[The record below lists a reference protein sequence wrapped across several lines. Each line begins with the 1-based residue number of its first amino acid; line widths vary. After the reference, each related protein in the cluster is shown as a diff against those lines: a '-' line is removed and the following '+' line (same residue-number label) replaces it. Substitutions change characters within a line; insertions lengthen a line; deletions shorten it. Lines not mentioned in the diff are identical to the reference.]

1 MKLLDLVRKIICLIL
16 PLYLRNPIRIIIFK
30 IFRNTGILFFL
41 RYLGFLTCKSY
52 LPIKSLNKEYFNNCI
67 KKSEIIEKDEIKQA
81 AYIETKG
88 NNLELLQPFVAKT
101 HTVILEISNG
111 GFSFRNNHL
120 LDKNLNII
128 GESRSKESDK
138 FRSLPI
144 YSKVLEIPNKRQ
156 GTVAYLSDPAPAN
169 YYHWMCRTLPLLN
182 IYHKFFDFR
191 EIDFFYLG
199 KFQISNFHQETLT
212 QAGIAMNQ
220 ITQEACIGDKMLI
233 AITNRTCRGFGDPI
247 NKEAFMFTRNLFISD
262 HYLNQRKHN
271 KRIYIQRGNVIGRN
285 VINEIQV
292 IELLNSYGF
301 ESLAMDGKT
310 VKEQAELFS
319 QSAAIVAPHGA
330 ALTNLLFIQPGVKVI
345 ELMPYGYVHDCF
357 YVLASHGQADY
368 FCLQGKNINHRN
380 YDTRKLDIYIDIQK
394 LDKICKMAG
403 LDKI

>member
-1 MKLLDLVRKIICLIL
+1 MNLLDLFRKNIRLII
-16 PLYLRNPIRIIIFK
+16 PLYLRHKIRRLIFQKSRK
-30 IFRNTGILFFL
+30 IGILFFL
-41 RYLGFLTCKSY
+41 RPLGLLTCRKY
-52 LPIKSLNKEYFNNCI
+52 FLINCLNKEYFQEFVN
-67 KKSEIIEKDEIKQA
+67 KSEIIEEDKIKESA
-81 AYIETKG
+81 HLEG
-88 NNLELLQPFVAKT
+88 DNLELLQPFVAKT

-111 GFSFRNNHL
+111 GFSLRNNHL
-120 LDKNLNII
+120 LDKNLNVI
-128 GESRSKESDK
+128 GEFRSEESEK

-144 YSKVLEIPNKRQ
+144 YSKVLERPNKRQ

-182 IYHKFFDFR
+182 IYHKFFDFSK
-191 EIDFFYLG
+191 IDFFYIG
-199 KFQISNFHQETLT
+199 KFQVSNFHQESLT
-212 QAGIAMNQ
+212 QAGIAMNR
-220 ITQEACIGDKMLI
+220 IIQEACIGDKMLI

-247 NKEAFMFTRNLFISD
+247 NKEAFMFTRNLFINNR
-262 HYLNQRKHN
+262 YFN
-271 KRIYIQRGNVIGRN
+271 KPKNNRRIYIQRGNVIGRN

-301 ESLAMDGKT
+301 ASVAMDGKT
-310 VKEQAELFS
+310 IKEQAELFS

-357 YVLASHGQADY
+357 YVLASHGEANY
-368 FCLQGKNINHRN
+368 FCLQGKNINQRN

-394 LDKICKMAG
+394 LDKICKLAG